1 MKPELDPRLAALVD
15 AELKKLPPLAAP
27 ESLAR
32 DVMAV
37 LAARANTPWW
47 HRAWW
52 DWPVAAKA
60 AFLLVAVLLAGAFSS
75 GGIVLDRTITGYTET
90 ISGHLEPFTTLLD
103 TLRTLA
109 NALSLVAE
117 GFSTSTLIYTAL
129 VAAILFF
136 VCLGMGTAWVRYALK
151 RI

>member
-52 DWPVAAKA
+52 DWPLTAKFPRTMVH
-60 AFLLVAVLLAGAFSS
+60 FLMHNFLVAVEAQV
-75 GGIVLDRTITGYTET
+75 I
-90 ISGHLEPFTTLLD
+90 
-103 TLRTLA
+103 
-109 NALSLVAE
+109 ALCCYVGL
-117 GFSTSTLIYTAL
+117 
-129 VAAILFF
+129 
-136 VCLGMGTAWVRYALK
+136 RYAEALRGPWAHQFFTIALFPSRQ
-151 RI
+151 RIR